1 MKKITFEQN
10 KMLGTL
16 GQRATFG
23 LIVNEIAQKNK
34 NLMIITGDVSTSAGL
49 DRFKTNF
56 PEKFVDVGIAE
67 QNLIGVATGMCS
79 EGFNVFTTT
88 FSPFQ
93 TLRCCE
99 QIKINLGYMNYNVK
113 MVGLASGII
122 LGTLGYTHCS
132 IEDIG
137 VLRSIPNLT
146 IISPADPYELVKL
159 TRELINF
166 DKPCYIRLTGGAA
179 TETIYQNDYE
189 FKIGKFVNLFEG
201 EEIMVIS
208 NGAIISEVI
217 KAKKKL
223 EKKGYFPNII
233 NMHTIKPID
242 KDLMKKLKKI
252 KKIITVEEHNIIG
265 GLGSAICEFLQEN
278 KIQIPVE
285 RIGIKDKYSKS
296 GSYEYLKKLFKID
309 SSSIEKTLIKNYE
322 KL

>member
-1 MKKITFEQN
+1 MKKITFDQN
-10 KMLGTL
+10 KILGTL

-23 LIVNEIAQKNK
+23 LIINEIAQKKN

-49 DRFKTNF
+49 DSASKKNF

-67 QNLIGVATGMCS
+67 QNLIGVATGMCA
-79 EGFNVFTTT
+79 ENFNVFTTT

-132 IEDIG
+132 IEDVG
-137 VLRSIPNLT
+137 ALRSIPNLT

-166 DKPCYIRLTGGAA
+166 DKPCYIRLTGGAGA
-179 TETIYQNDYE
+179 ETVYQNDYK
-189 FKIGKFVNLFEG
+189 FKIGKLVNLFEG
-201 EEIMVIS
+201 EDIMVIS

-217 KAKKKL
+217 KARKKL
-223 EKKGYFPNII
+223 EKKVII
-233 NMHTIKPID
+233 Q
-242 KDLMKKLKKI
+242 KL
-252 KKIITVEEHNIIG
+252 
-265 GLGSAICEFLQEN
+265 SIC
-278 KIQIPVE
+278 IQ
-285 RIGIKDKYSKS
+285 
-296 GSYEYLKKLFKID
+296 L
-309 SSSIEKTLIKNYE
+309 NQ
-322 KL
+322 